1 MFKVMD
7 IENKPLQVIGGREKE
22 QEAMD
27 RKSNLILR
35 DESGVALVVALL
47 MMVILSLIGLASSST
62 SIFEIKLSG
71 NKKGATEAF
80 YMADAGIQ
88 MVMADITNFYTNNGH
103 YNPILGD
110 QASQENE
117 FKTSK
122 PELIGEKID
131 NKYTDPNYTL
141 PTGVNLTDRPQVTI
155 YHTTVKKPPRGLG
168 VSATKFE
175 FNDYIVDSTGRDQMD
190 LGSVKAN
197 SEIREKI
204 VRLIPTD

>member
-1 MFKVMD
+1 M
-7 IENKPLQVIGGREKE
+7 NK
-22 QEAMD
+22 
-27 RKSNLILR
+27 KSNLILR

-80 YMADAGIQ
+80 YMADAGIE
-88 MVMADITNFYTNNGH
+88 MVMADITNFYTSKG
-103 YNPILGD
+103 NPIASD

-131 NKYTDPNYTL
+131 NKYTDPQYTL

-155 YHTTVKKPPRGLG
+155 YHTTVKRPPRSIGNT
-168 VSATKFE
+168 AYQAE
-175 FNDYIVDSTGRDQMD
+175 YNDYIIHSTGRDQMD

-197 SEIREKI
+197 CEIRGKI
-204 VRLIPTD
+204 VRVIPTGN

>member
-1 MFKVMD
+1 M
-7 IENKPLQVIGGREKE
+7 NKQ
-22 QEAMD
+22 
-27 RKSNLILR
+27 SNLILR
-35 DESGVALVVALL
+35 DESGVALIVALL

-155 YHTTVKKPPRGLG
+155 YHTTVKRPPRSIGNT
-168 VSATKFE
+168 AYQAE
-175 FNDYIVDSTGRDQMD
+175 YNDYIIHSTGRDQMD

-197 SEIREKI
+197 CEIRGKI
-204 VRLIPTD
+204 VRVIPTGN